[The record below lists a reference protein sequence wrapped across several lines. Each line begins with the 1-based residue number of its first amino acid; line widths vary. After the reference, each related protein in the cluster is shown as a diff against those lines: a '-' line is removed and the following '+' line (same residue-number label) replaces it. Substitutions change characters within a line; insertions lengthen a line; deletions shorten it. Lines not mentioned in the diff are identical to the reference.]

1 MKSIRSDSP
10 RSRPNDLRCMSGM
23 VLSRGVPPVPRA
35 RGLSASL
42 ESCAVRRPGL
52 IAAVLLGA
60 AALAGLRR
68 PGCRLPDAADVHR
81 QVLDQ
86 RANIPGRPSLHLKGD
101 ATKGNAVFAS
111 AGCGN
116 CHTLAAAHSN
126 GTIGPNLD
134 SLKPDYRAVTAQVT
148 NGGAEMPS
156 FKSQLKTQQIADVAA
171 YVVKST
177 GGTAP

>member
-1 MKSIRSDSP
+1 M
-10 RSRPNDLRCMSGM
+10 
-23 VLSRGVPPVPRA
+23 
-35 RGLSASL
+35 
-42 ESCAVRRPGL
+42 RRPGL
-52 IAAVLLGA
+52 ILAVLLGA
-60 AALAGLRR
+60 AALAGCGAQGTASPTPNTVIGTLATTTQSF
-68 PGCRLPDAADVHR
+68 PAVAAFK
-81 QVLDQ
+81 
-86 RANIPGRPSLHLKGD
+86 LKGD

-116 CHTLAAAHSN
+116 CHTLAAAHST

-148 NGGAEMPS
+148 NGGAQMPA